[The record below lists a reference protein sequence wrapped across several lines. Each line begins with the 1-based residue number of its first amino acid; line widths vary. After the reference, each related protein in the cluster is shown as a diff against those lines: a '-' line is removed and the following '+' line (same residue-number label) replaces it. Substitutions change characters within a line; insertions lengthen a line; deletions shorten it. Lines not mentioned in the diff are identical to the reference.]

1 MRHLDKA
8 YWHTGLVGQL
18 GHLHQLGASLAQD
31 WAGRIVLMAKDVGWQ
46 LCRVAGWVGRLRHFR
61 WLYWF
66 RPLMR
71 KLNGVVFGL

>member
-31 WAGRIVLMAKDVGWQ
+31 WAGRIVLMAKDVGWR
-46 LCRVAGWVGRLRHFR
+46 LCRVAG
-61 WLYWF
+61 
-66 RPLMR
+66 
-71 KLNGVVFGL
+71 